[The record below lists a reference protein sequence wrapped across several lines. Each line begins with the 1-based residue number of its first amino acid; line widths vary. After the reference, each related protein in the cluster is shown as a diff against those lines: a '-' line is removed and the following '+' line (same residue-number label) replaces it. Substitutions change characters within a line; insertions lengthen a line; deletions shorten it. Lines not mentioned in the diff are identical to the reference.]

1 MTISLLD
8 GTLKV
13 NIFFEL
19 KDCEYGDNVCLSVVE
34 KCPDDEKVFRAD
46 ETNLYLTPKQA
57 RKLASVLVSAAED
70 SETYCSS
77 KENKHEKSI
86 QA

>member
-8 GTLKV
+8 NSLKV

-19 KDCEYGDNVCLSVVE
+19 KDCEYGDNVCVSIIE
-34 KCPDDEKVFRAD
+34 KCPDDEKVLRAD

-57 RKLASVLVSAAED
+57 RRLASAFIHAAEE
-70 SETYCSS
+70 SEKYCTN
-77 KENKHEKSI
+77 KESDVSPGI
-86 QA
+86 